1 MKIELYSPYSE
12 RIPTRFRKGGDG
24 MERTIL
30 HSDCNCFYASVEML
44 HHPETRNVPM
54 AVGGDPE
61 ARHGIVLTANYI
73 AKRMG
78 VKTGMA
84 LWQAR
89 QVCPQIVFVPPHY
102 DQYIRFSRYAR
113 QIYSQYTD
121 LQEPFGLDE
130 CWLDVTPSTSI
141 KGDGMKIA
149 GEISSRIKR
158 ELGITVSIGVSWKK
172 IFAKLGSDYKKP
184 DAITA
189 FTRENYRQMVW
200 PLPASDLFYVG
211 RATTG
216 KLKRLGIR
224 TIGDIAESDPEIL
237 HSHLGKVGYLL
248 YSYANGLNDDPVCRE
263 GYEVPVKS
271 IGNSC
276 TTPRDL
282 GTDLDVRIIQQAL
295 AESVSARLREN
306 GFLCRTVEISV
317 RTNGLVWF
325 SRQKKLGRPT
335 NVTDDI
341 TKAAW
346 ELFRASYNWEA
357 PIRSLGIRGTD
368 LVSGQIPI
376 QFDLFTNEEQREKK
390 KRMDRAVDDIRR
402 RFGYYAVQRAF
413 VYEDKALMQ
422 LDAKKDHTI
431 HPAGYFHSAM

>member
-1 MKIELYSPYSE
+1 
-12 RIPTRFRKGGDG
+12 

-158 ELGITVSIGVSWKK
+158 ELGITVSIGVSWNK

-263 GYEVPVKS
+263 GYEAPVKS